1 MLCLFLCKRGKRILK
16 KKESLEEIR
25 YKIKKV
31 KKNIDEYDIQETKEE
46 KGKQEKKKEKEVSTR
61 INSKWCNEM

>member
-61 INSKWCNEM
+61 INSKWCNEI